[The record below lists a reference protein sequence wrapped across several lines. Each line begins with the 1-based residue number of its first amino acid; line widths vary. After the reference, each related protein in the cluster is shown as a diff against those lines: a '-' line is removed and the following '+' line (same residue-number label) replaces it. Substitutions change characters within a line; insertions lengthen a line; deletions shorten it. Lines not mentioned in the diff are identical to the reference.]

1 MQFHVC
7 CYRKYQTCLWLWG
20 KKRRNKAELMNWYS
34 HHIYYIGNNS
44 SKNRLYGNDMHEG
57 PTPA

>member
-1 MQFHVC
+1 MFAATGNTKHVFG
-7 CYRKYQTCLWLWG
+7 YG

-34 HHIYYIGNNS
+34 RHIYYIGNNS